1 MNRTLTLGA
10 LAGAAVVL
18 LAGCS
23 SAPSAPSTPSTE
35 TSADTS
41 ADVSVAGGPR
51 VALGYEGGV
60 LVLGGEDLE
69 VIGDVDSEDF
79 VRLNSAGDG
88 RHVMV
93 TTSEGF
99 QLLDVQRPELT
110 DLVVPAAA
118 AGHVVV
124 HGGKTVLYDDA
135 TSDTTIFATSDL
147 AELDAALPDSEVIP
161 GAEAHHGVSVELEDG
176 TLLTTVGGEAGRTG
190 IRVLDANGTEVAS
203 NADCPGVHG
212 EGTAEGERVVFGCEN
227 GALVYDGGEITK
239 LTSPDAYGRI
249 GNAYV
254 AEDSPLVVM
263 DYKDDPD
270 AEGYLLRDIALVDTE
285 AKTLTK
291 VALPAGVEYT
301 FRGVARGPDGE
312 ALLIGTDGSLHWIDP
327 ATGGITTS
335 LPVIDAWEGPAEWQA
350 PHPAVTVA
358 GDIAYVTD
366 PADSELVAVDLTTG
380 EIVQTVTLPHVP
392 NEIAAIG

>member
-1 MNRTLTLGA
+1 MKRTLQFGA
-10 LAGAAVVL
+10 LAGAAALV

-23 SAPSAPSTPSTE
+23 SSPAPASSPSDDATAPASAPE
-35 TSADTS
+35 
-41 ADVSVAGGPR
+41 GPR

-60 LVLGGEDLE
+60 LVLGGDGLE
-69 VIGDVDSEDF
+69 VIGDFDSEDF
-79 VRLNSAGDG
+79 IRLNPAGDD

-99 QLLDVQRPELT
+99 QLLDVQQPELT

-135 TSDTTIFATSDL
+135 TSDTTIFESADL
-147 AELDAALPDSEVIP
+147 AALSDELPEAEVIP
-161 GAEAHHGVSVELEDG
+161 GVEAHHGVSVELADG

-190 IRVLDANGTEVAS
+190 IRVLDADGEEVAS

-227 GALVYDGGEITK
+227 GAIIYDGGEITK
-239 LTSPDAYGRI
+239 VTSPDSYGRI

-270 AEGYLLRDIALVDTE
+270 AEGYLLRNIALVDTE
-285 AKTLTK
+285 AKSLTK

-301 FRGVARGPDGE
+301 FRGVARGPAAE
-312 ALLIGTDGSLHWIDP
+312 AVLIGTDGSLHWIDP
-327 ATGGITTS
+327 ATGGITKS
-335 LPVIDAWEGPAEWQA
+335 LPVVDPWEGPAEWQA
-350 PHPAVTVA
+350 PHPAVKVA

-380 EIVQTVTLPHVP
+380 EIVQTVKLPHVP
-392 NEIAAIG
+392 NEIAAIS

>member
-1 MNRTLTLGA
+1 MKRTLQFGA
-10 LAGAAVVL
+10 LAGAAALV

-23 SAPSAPSTPSTE
+23 SSPAATSSPSGDASAEASAP
-35 TSADTS
+35 A
-41 ADVSVAGGPR
+41 GPR

-60 LVLGGEDLE
+60 LVLGGEELE
-69 VIGDVDSEDF
+69 VIGDFDSEDF
-79 VRLNSAGDG
+79 IRLNSAGDG

-99 QLLDVQRPELT
+99 QLLDVQQPELT

-135 TSDTTIFATSDL
+135 TSDTTIFDTADL
-147 AELDAALPDSEVIP
+147 AQLDGTLPDAEVIP
-161 GAEAHHGVSVELEDG
+161 GVEAHHGVSVELEDG

-190 IRVLDANGTEVAS
+190 IRVLDADGAEVAS

-227 GALVYDGGEITK
+227 GAIIYDGGEITK
-239 LTSPDAYGRI
+239 VTSPDSYGRI
-249 GNAYV
+249 GNAFV

-270 AEGYLLRDIALVDTE
+270 AEGYLLRNIALVDTE
-285 AKTLTK
+285 AKSLTK

-301 FRGVARGPDGE
+301 FRGIARGPAGE
-312 ALLIGTDGSLHWIDP
+312 AVLIGTDGSLHWIDP
-327 ATGGITTS
+327 ATGGITKS
-335 LPVIDAWEGPAEWQA
+335 LPVVDPWEGPAEWQA
-350 PHPAVTVA
+350 PHPAVKVA

-380 EIVQTVTLPHVP
+380 EIAQTVKLPHVP
-392 NEIAAIG
+392 NEIAAVS

>member
-1 MNRTLTLGA
+1 MKRTLQFGV
-10 LAGAAVVL
+10 LAGAAALV

-23 SAPSAPSTPSTE
+23 SSPAATSSPSGDASAEASAP
-35 TSADTS
+35 A
-41 ADVSVAGGPR
+41 GPR

-60 LVLGGEDLE
+60 LVLGGEELE
-69 VIGDVDSEDF
+69 VIGDFDSEDF
-79 VRLNSAGDG
+79 IRLNSAGDG

-99 QLLDVQRPELT
+99 QLLDVQQPELT

-135 TSDTTIFATSDL
+135 TSDTTIFDTADL
-147 AELDAALPDSEVIP
+147 AQLDGTLPDAEVIP
-161 GAEAHHGVSVELEDG
+161 GVEAHHGVSVELEDG

-190 IRVLDANGTEVAS
+190 IRVLDADGAEVAS

-227 GALVYDGGEITK
+227 GAIIYDGGEITK
-239 LTSPDAYGRI
+239 VTSPDSYGRI
-249 GNAYV
+249 GNAFV

-270 AEGYLLRDIALVDTE
+270 AEGYLLRNIALVDTE
-285 AKTLTK
+285 AKSLTK

-301 FRGVARGPDGE
+301 FRGIARGPAGE
-312 ALLIGTDGSLHWIDP
+312 AVLIGTDGSLHWIDP
-327 ATGGITTS
+327 ATGGITKS
-335 LPVIDAWEGPAEWQA
+335 LPVVDPWEGPAEWQA
-350 PHPAVTVA
+350 PHPAVKVA

-380 EIVQTVTLPHVP
+380 EIVQTVKLPHVP
-392 NEIAAIG
+392 NEIAAVS

>member
-1 MNRTLTLGA
+1 MKRTLQFGV
-10 LAGAAVVL
+10 LAGAAALV

-23 SAPSAPSTPSTE
+23 SSPAATSSPSGDASAEASAP
-35 TSADTS
+35 A
-41 ADVSVAGGPR
+41 GPR

-60 LVLGGEDLE
+60 LVLGGEELE
-69 VIGDVDSEDF
+69 VIGDFDSEDF
-79 VRLNSAGDG
+79 IRLNSAGDG

-99 QLLDVQRPELT
+99 QLLDVQQPELT

-135 TSDTTIFATSDL
+135 TSDTTIFDTADL
-147 AELDAALPDSEVIP
+147 AQLDGTLPDAEVIP
-161 GAEAHHGVSVELEDG
+161 GVEAHHGVSVELEDG

-190 IRVLDANGTEVAS
+190 IRVLDADGAEVAS

-227 GALVYDGGEITK
+227 GAIIYDGGEITK
-239 LTSPDAYGRI
+239 VSSPDSYGRI
-249 GNAYV
+249 GNAFV

-270 AEGYLLRDIALVDTE
+270 AEGYLLRNIALVDTE
-285 AKTLTK
+285 AKSLTK

-301 FRGVARGPDGE
+301 FRGIARGPAGE
-312 ALLIGTDGSLHWIDP
+312 AVLIGTDGSLHWIDP
-327 ATGGITTS
+327 ATGGITKS
-335 LPVIDAWEGPAEWQA
+335 LPVVDPWEGPAEWQA
-350 PHPAVTVA
+350 PHPAVKVA

-380 EIVQTVTLPHVP
+380 EIVQTVKLPHVP
-392 NEIAAIG
+392 NEIAAVS

>member
-1 MNRTLTLGA
+1 MKRTLQFGA
-10 LAGAAVVL
+10 LAGAAALV

-23 SAPSAPSTPSTE
+23 SSPAATSSPSGDASAEASAP
-35 TSADTS
+35 A
-41 ADVSVAGGPR
+41 GPR

-60 LVLGGEDLE
+60 LVLGGEELE
-69 VIGDVDSEDF
+69 VIGDFDSEDF
-79 VRLNSAGDG
+79 IRLNSAGDG

-99 QLLDVQRPELT
+99 QLLDVQQPELT

-135 TSDTTIFATSDL
+135 TSDTTIFDTADL
-147 AELDAALPDSEVIP
+147 AQLDGKLPDAEVVP
-161 GAEAHHGVSVELEDG
+161 GVEAHHGVSVELEDG

-190 IRVLDANGTEVAS
+190 IRVLDASRTEIAS

-227 GALVYDGGEITK
+227 GAIIYDGGEITK
-239 LTSPDAYGRI
+239 VTSPDSYGRI
-249 GNAYV
+249 GNAFV

-285 AKTLTK
+285 AKSLTK

-301 FRGVARGPDGE
+301 FRGIARGPAGD
-312 ALLIGTDGSLHWIDP
+312 AVLIGTDGSLHWIDP
-327 ATGGITTS
+327 ATGGITKS
-335 LPVIDAWEGPAEWQA
+335 LPVVDPWEGPAEWQA
-350 PHPAVTVA
+350 PHPAVKVA

-380 EIVQTVTLPHVP
+380 EIVQTVKLPHVP
-392 NEIAAIG
+392 NEIAAVS

>member
-1 MNRTLTLGA
+1 MKRTLQFGA
-10 LAGAAVVL
+10 LAGAAALV

-23 SAPSAPSTPSTE
+23 SSPAPASSPSDDATAQASAPE
-35 TSADTS
+35 
-41 ADVSVAGGPR
+41 GPR

-60 LVLGGEDLE
+60 LVLGGDELE
-69 VIGDVDSEDF
+69 VIGDFDSEDF
-79 VRLNSAGDG
+79 IRLNPAGDD

-99 QLLDVQRPELT
+99 QLLDVQQPELT

-135 TSDTTIFATSDL
+135 TSDTTIFESADL
-147 AELDAALPDSEVIP
+147 AALGDELPEAEVIP
-161 GAEAHHGVSVELEDG
+161 GVEAHHGVSVELEDG

-190 IRVLDANGTEVAS
+190 IRVLDADGEEVAS

-227 GALVYDGGEITK
+227 GAIIYDGGEITK
-239 LTSPDAYGRI
+239 VTSPDSYGRI

-270 AEGYLLRDIALVDTE
+270 AEGYLLRNIALVDTE
-285 AKTLTK
+285 AKSLTK

-301 FRGVARGPDGE
+301 FRGVARGPAAE
-312 ALLIGTDGSLHWIDP
+312 AVLIGTDGSLHWIDP
-327 ATGGITTS
+327 ATGGITKS
-335 LPVIDAWEGPAEWQA
+335 LSVVDPWEGPAAWQA
-350 PHPAVTVA
+350 PHPAVKVA

-380 EIVQTVTLPHVP
+380 EIVQTVKLPHVP
-392 NEIAAIG
+392 NEIAAIS

>member
-1 MNRTLTLGA
+1 MKRTLQFGA
-10 LAGAAVVL
+10 LAGAAALV

-23 SAPSAPSTPSTE
+23 SSPAPASSPSDDATAQASAPE
-35 TSADTS
+35 
-41 ADVSVAGGPR
+41 GPR

-60 LVLGGEDLE
+60 LVLGGDELE
-69 VIGDVDSEDF
+69 VIGDFDSEDF
-79 VRLNSAGDG
+79 IRLNPAGDD

-99 QLLDVQRPELT
+99 QLLDVQQPELT

-135 TSDTTIFATSDL
+135 TSDTTIFESADL
-147 AELDAALPDSEVIP
+147 AALGDELPEAEVIP
-161 GAEAHHGVSVELEDG
+161 GVEAHHGVSVELEDG

-190 IRVLDANGTEVAS
+190 IRVLDADGEEVAS

-227 GALVYDGGEITK
+227 GAIIYDGGEITK
-239 LTSPDAYGRI
+239 VTSPDSYGRI

-270 AEGYLLRDIALVDTE
+270 AEGYLLRNIALVDTE
-285 AKTLTK
+285 AKSLTK

-301 FRGVARGPDGE
+301 FRGVARGPAAE
-312 ALLIGTDGSLHWIDP
+312 AVLIGTDGSLHWIDP
-327 ATGGITTS
+327 ATGGITKS
-335 LPVIDAWEGPAEWQA
+335 LPVVDPWEGPAEWQA
-350 PHPAVTVA
+350 PHPAVKVA

-380 EIVQTVTLPHVP
+380 EIVQTVKLPHVP
-392 NEIAAIG
+392 NEIAAIS

>member
-1 MNRTLTLGA
+1 MKRTLQFGA
-10 LAGAAVVL
+10 LAGAAALV

-23 SAPSAPSTPSTE
+23 SSPSATSSPSGDA
-35 TSADTS
+35 SAE
-41 ADVSVAGGPR
+41 ASVPAGPR

-60 LVLGGEDLE
+60 LVLGGDELE
-69 VIGDVDSEDF
+69 VIGDFDSEDF
-79 VRLNSAGDG
+79 IRLNSAGDG

-99 QLLDVQRPELT
+99 QLLDVQQPELT

-135 TSDTTIFATSDL
+135 TSDTTIFDTADL
-147 AELDAALPDSEVIP
+147 AQLDGKLPDAEVIP
-161 GAEAHHGVSVELEDG
+161 GVEAHHGVSVELEDG

-190 IRVLDANGTEVAS
+190 IRVLDADGAEVAS

-227 GALVYDGGEITK
+227 GAIIYDGGEITK
-239 LTSPDAYGRI
+239 VTSPDSYGRI
-249 GNAYV
+249 GNAFV

-270 AEGYLLRDIALVDTE
+270 AEGYLLRNIALVDTE
-285 AKTLTK
+285 AKSLTK

-301 FRGVARGPDGE
+301 FRGIARGPAGE
-312 ALLIGTDGSLHWIDP
+312 AVLIGTDGSLHWIDP
-327 ATGGITTS
+327 ATGGITKS
-335 LPVIDAWEGPAEWQA
+335 LPVVDPWEGPAEWQA
-350 PHPAVTVA
+350 PHPAVKVA

-380 EIVQTVTLPHVP
+380 EIVQTVKLPHVP
-392 NEIAAIG
+392 NEIAAVS

>member
-1 MNRTLTLGA
+1 MKRTLQFGV
-10 LAGAAVVL
+10 LAGAAALV

-23 SAPSAPSTPSTE
+23 SSPAATSSPSGDASAEASAP
-35 TSADTS
+35 A
-41 ADVSVAGGPR
+41 GPR

-60 LVLGGEDLE
+60 LVLGGEELE
-69 VIGDVDSEDF
+69 VIGDFDSEDF
-79 VRLNSAGDG
+79 IRLNSAGDG

-99 QLLDVQRPELT
+99 QLLDVQQPELT

-135 TSDTTIFATSDL
+135 TSDTTIFDTADL
-147 AELDAALPDSEVIP
+147 AQLDGTLPDAEVIP
-161 GAEAHHGVSVELEDG
+161 GVEAHHGVSVELEDG

-190 IRVLDANGTEVAS
+190 IRVLDADGAEVAS

-227 GALVYDGGEITK
+227 GAIIYDGGEITK
-239 LTSPDAYGRI
+239 VTSPDSYGRI
-249 GNAYV
+249 GNAFV

-270 AEGYLLRDIALVDTE
+270 AEGYLLRNIALVDTE
-285 AKTLTK
+285 AKSLTK

-301 FRGVARGPDGE
+301 FRGIARGPAGE
-312 ALLIGTDGSLHWIDP
+312 AVLIGTDGSLHWIDP
-327 ATGGITTS
+327 ATGGITKS
-335 LPVIDAWEGPAEWQA
+335 LPVVDPWEGPAEWQA
-350 PHPAVTVA
+350 PHPAVKVA

-380 EIVQTVTLPHVP
+380 EIAQTVKLPHVP
-392 NEIAAIG
+392 NEIAAVS

>member
-1 MNRTLTLGA
+1 MKRTLQFGA
-10 LAGAAVVL
+10 LAGAAALV

-23 SAPSAPSTPSTE
+23 SSPAATSSPSGDASAEASAP
-35 TSADTS
+35 A
-41 ADVSVAGGPR
+41 GPR
-51 VALGYEGGV
+51 IALGYEGGV
-60 LVLGGEDLE
+60 LVLGGEELE
-69 VIGDVDSEDF
+69 VIGDFDSEDF
-79 VRLNSAGDG
+79 IRLNSAGDG

-99 QLLDVQRPELT
+99 QLLDVQQPELT

-135 TSDTTIFATSDL
+135 TSDTTIFDTADL
-147 AELDAALPDSEVIP
+147 AQLDGTLPDAEVIP
-161 GAEAHHGVSVELEDG
+161 GVEAHHGVSVELEDG

-190 IRVLDANGTEVAS
+190 IRVLDADGAEVAS

-227 GALVYDGGEITK
+227 GAIIYDGGEITK
-239 LTSPDAYGRI
+239 VTSPDSYGRI
-249 GNAYV
+249 GNAFV

-270 AEGYLLRDIALVDTE
+270 AEGYLLRNIALVDTE
-285 AKTLTK
+285 AKSLTK

-301 FRGVARGPDGE
+301 FRGIARGPAGE
-312 ALLIGTDGSLHWIDP
+312 AVLIGTDGSLHWIDP
-327 ATGGITTS
+327 ATGGITKS
-335 LPVIDAWEGPAEWQA
+335 LPVVDPWEGPAEWQA
-350 PHPAVTVA
+350 PHPAVKVA

-380 EIVQTVTLPHVP
+380 EIVQTVKLPHVP
-392 NEIAAIG
+392 NEIAAVS

>member
-1 MNRTLTLGA
+1 MKRTLQIGA
-10 LAGAAVVL
+10 LVGAAALV

-23 SAPSAPSTPSTE
+23 STPAPASSPTGDAGGE
-35 TSADTS
+35 TSAPE
-41 ADVSVAGGPR
+41 GPR
-51 VALGYEGGV
+51 VAIGYEGGV
-60 LVLGGEDLE
+60 LVLGGDDL
-69 VIGDVDSEDF
+69 DVLGEFESEEF
-79 VRLNSAGDG
+79 IRLNAAGDD

-93 TTSEGF
+93 TTSAGF
-99 QLLDVQRPELT
+99 QLLDVQQPELT
-110 DLVVPAAA
+110 DLLVPAAT

-135 TSDTTIFATSDL
+135 TSDTTIFETADL
-147 AELDAALPDSEVIP
+147 ASLDGALPDAEVIP
-161 GAEAHHGVSVELEDG
+161 GVEAHHGVSVELEDG
-176 TLLTTVGGEAGRTG
+176 TLLTTVGGESGRTG
-190 IRVLDANGTEVAS
+190 IRVLDADRTEIAA

-227 GALVYDGGEITK
+227 GALIYADGEITK
-239 LTSPDAYGRI
+239 VTSPDAYGRI

-254 AEDSPLVVM
+254 SESSPLVVM

-270 AEGYLLRDIALVDTE
+270 AEGYLLRNIALVDTE
-285 AKTLTK
+285 AKSLTK

-301 FRGVARGPDGE
+301 FRGVARGPAGE
-312 ALLIGTDGSLHWIDP
+312 AVLIGTDGSLHWIDP
-327 ATGGITTS
+327 ATGEITKS

-350 PHPAVTVA
+350 PHPAVKVA

-380 EIVQTVTLPHVP
+380 EVVQTVQLPHVP
-392 NEIAAIG
+392 NEIAAIS

>member
-1 MNRTLTLGA
+1 MKRTLQFGA
-10 LAGAAVVL
+10 LAGAAALV

-23 SAPSAPSTPSTE
+23 SSPSATSSPSGDASTE
-35 TSADTS
+35 A
-41 ADVSVAGGPR
+41 SVPAGPR

-60 LVLGGEDLE
+60 LVLGGDELE
-69 VIGDVDSEDF
+69 VIGDFDSEDF
-79 VRLNSAGDG
+79 IRLNAAGDG

-99 QLLDVQRPELT
+99 QLLDVQQPELT

-135 TSDTTIFATSDL
+135 TSDTTIFDT
-147 AELDAALPDSEVIP
+147 AALGSLSGELPDAEVIP
-161 GAEAHHGVSVELEDG
+161 GVEAHHGVSVELEDG

-190 IRVLDANGTEVAS
+190 IRVLDANRAEIAS

-227 GALVYDGGEITK
+227 GAIIYDGGEITK
-239 LTSPDAYGRI
+239 VTSPDSYGRI
-249 GNAYV
+249 GNAFV

-270 AEGYLLRDIALVDTE
+270 AEGYLLRNIALVDTE
-285 AKTLTK
+285 AKSLTK

-301 FRGVARGPDGE
+301 FRGIARGPSAE
-312 ALLIGTDGSLHWIDP
+312 AVLIGTDGSLHWIDP
-327 ATGGITTS
+327 ATGGVTKS
-335 LPVIDAWEGPAEWQA
+335 LPVVDPWEGPAEWQA
-350 PHPAVTVA
+350 PHPAVKVA
-358 GDIAYVTD
+358 GDIAYITD
-366 PADSELVAVDLTTG
+366 PADSELIAVDLTTG

-392 NEIAAIG
+392 NEIAAVS

>member
-1 MNRTLTLGA
+1 MKRTLQFGA
-10 LAGAAVVL
+10 LAGAAALV

-23 SAPSAPSTPSTE
+23 SSPSPASGPSGDASTE
-35 TSADTS
+35 A
-41 ADVSVAGGPR
+41 SVPAGPR

-60 LVLGGEDLE
+60 LVLGGDELE
-69 VIGDVDSEDF
+69 VIGDFDSEDF
-79 VRLNSAGDG
+79 IRLNAAGDG

-99 QLLDVQRPELT
+99 QLLDVQQPELT

-135 TSDTTIFATSDL
+135 TSDTTIFDT
-147 AELDAALPDSEVIP
+147 AALGSLSGELPDAEVIP
-161 GAEAHHGVSVELEDG
+161 GVEAHHGVSVELEDG

-190 IRVLDANGTEVAS
+190 IRVLDANRAEIAS

-227 GALVYDGGEITK
+227 GAIIYDGGEITK
-239 LTSPDAYGRI
+239 VTSPDSYGRI
-249 GNAYV
+249 GNAFV

-270 AEGYLLRDIALVDTE
+270 AEGYLLRNIALVDTE
-285 AKTLTK
+285 AKSLTK

-301 FRGVARGPDGE
+301 FRGIARGPSAE
-312 ALLIGTDGSLHWIDP
+312 AVLIGTDGSLHWIDP
-327 ATGGITTS
+327 ATGGVTKS
-335 LPVIDAWEGPAEWQA
+335 LPVVDPWEGPAEWQA
-350 PHPAVTVA
+350 PHPAVKVA
-358 GDIAYVTD
+358 GDIAYITD
-366 PADSELVAVDLTTG
+366 PADSELIAVDLTTG

-392 NEIAAIG
+392 NEIAAVS

>member
-1 MNRTLTLGA
+1 MKRTLQFGA
-10 LAGAAVVL
+10 LAGAAALV

-23 SAPSAPSTPSTE
+23 SSPAATSSPSGDASAEASAP
-35 TSADTS
+35 A
-41 ADVSVAGGPR
+41 GPR

-60 LVLGGEDLE
+60 LVLGGEELE
-69 VIGDVDSEDF
+69 VIGDFDSEDF
-79 VRLNSAGDG
+79 IRLNSAGDG

-99 QLLDVQRPELT
+99 QLLDVQQPELT

-135 TSDTTIFATSDL
+135 TSDTTIFDTADL
-147 AELDAALPDSEVIP
+147 AQLDGKLPDAEVVP
-161 GAEAHHGVSVELEDG
+161 GVEAHHGVSVELEDG

-190 IRVLDANGTEVAS
+190 IRVLDASRTEIAS

-227 GALVYDGGEITK
+227 GAIIYDGGEITK
-239 LTSPDAYGRI
+239 VTSPDSYGRI
-249 GNAYV
+249 GNAFV

-270 AEGYLLRDIALVDTE
+270 AEGYLLRNIALVDTE
-285 AKTLTK
+285 AKSLTK

-301 FRGVARGPDGE
+301 FRGIARGPAGD
-312 ALLIGTDGSLHWIDP
+312 AVLIGTDGSLHWIDP
-327 ATGGITTS
+327 ATGGITKS
-335 LPVIDAWEGPAEWQA
+335 LPVVDPWEGPAEWQA
-350 PHPAVTVA
+350 PHPAVKVA

-380 EIVQTVTLPHVP
+380 EIVQTVKLPHVP
-392 NEIAAIG
+392 NEIAAVS

>member
-1 MNRTLTLGA
+1 MKRTLQFGA
-10 LAGAAVVL
+10 LAGAAALV

-23 SAPSAPSTPSTE
+23 SSPAATSSPSGDASAEASAP
-35 TSADTS
+35 A
-41 ADVSVAGGPR
+41 GPR

-60 LVLGGEDLE
+60 LVLGGDELE
-69 VIGDVDSEDF
+69 VIGDFDSEDF
-79 VRLNSAGDG
+79 IRLNSAGDG

-99 QLLDVQRPELT
+99 QLLDVQQPELT
-110 DLVVPAAA
+110 DLVVSAAA

-135 TSDTTIFATSDL
+135 TSDTTIFDTADL
-147 AELDAALPDSEVIP
+147 AQLGGELPDAEVVP
-161 GAEAHHGVSVELEDG
+161 GVEAHHGVSVELEDG

-190 IRVLDANGTEVAS
+190 IRVLDANRAEIAS

-227 GALVYDGGEITK
+227 GAIIYDGGEITK
-239 LTSPDAYGRI
+239 VTSPDSYGRI
-249 GNAYV
+249 GNAFV

-270 AEGYLLRDIALVDTE
+270 AEGYLLRNIALVDTE

-301 FRGVARGPDGE
+301 FRGMARGPAAE

-327 ATGGITTS
+327 ATGGITKS
-335 LPVIDAWEGPAEWQA
+335 LPVVDPGEGPAEWQA
-350 PHPAVTVA
+350 PHPAVKIA

-380 EIVQTVTLPHVP
+380 EIVQTVKLPHVP
-392 NEIAAIG
+392 NEIAAVS

>member
-1 MNRTLTLGA
+1 MKRTLQFGA
-10 LAGAAVVL
+10 LAGAAALV

-23 SAPSAPSTPSTE
+23 SSPAATSSPSGDASAEASAP
-35 TSADTS
+35 A
-41 ADVSVAGGPR
+41 GPR

-60 LVLGGEDLE
+60 LVLGGEELE
-69 VIGDVDSEDF
+69 VIGDFDSEDF
-79 VRLNSAGDG
+79 IRLNSAGDG

-99 QLLDVQRPELT
+99 QLLDVQQPELT

-135 TSDTTIFATSDL
+135 TSDTTIFDTADL
-147 AELDAALPDSEVIP
+147 AQLDGKLPDAEVIP
-161 GAEAHHGVSVELEDG
+161 GVEAHHGVSVELEDG

-190 IRVLDANGTEVAS
+190 IRVLDADGAEVAS

-227 GALVYDGGEITK
+227 GAIIYDGGEITK
-239 LTSPDAYGRI
+239 VTSPDSYGRI
-249 GNAYV
+249 GNAFV

-270 AEGYLLRDIALVDTE
+270 AEGYLLRNIALVDTE
-285 AKTLTK
+285 AKSLTK

-301 FRGVARGPDGE
+301 FRGIARGPAGE
-312 ALLIGTDGSLHWIDP
+312 AVLIGTDGSLHWIDP
-327 ATGGITTS
+327 ATGGITKS
-335 LPVIDAWEGPAEWQA
+335 LPVVDPWEGPAEWQA
-350 PHPAVTVA
+350 PHPAVKVA

-380 EIVQTVTLPHVP
+380 EIAQTVKLPHVP
-392 NEIAAIG
+392 NEIAAVS